1 MKVLGI
7 LFKIAL
13 LAIGGAMLVGG
24 GLAGLCGVIAGS
36 GEIFMA
42 GFVPA
47 MLGLM
52 LFIWVIGSFRKKP
65 VEPEQVLSDTDQDQ
79 S

>member
-1 MKVLGI
+1 MQILGV

-13 LAIGGAMLVGG
+13 LAIGGVMLVGG

-36 GEIFMA
+36 GEIFLA

-47 MLGLM
+47 ILGLM

-65 VEPEQVLSDTDQDQ
+65 AELEPAASDTEQDQ
-79 S
+79 P